1 MDIQIEGGDL
11 FYYVVLEPEH
21 GAHVCILGK
30 CFVSEKDL
38 QVKVHI
44 IKFKS
49 KSYFIELL

>member
-30 CFVSEKDL
+30 CFVIKKDL

-44 IKFKS
+44 KFRS
-49 KSYFIELL
+49 KNYFVELL